1 MRLKSILLSL
11 ASICLFFT
19 QLNAQTGVL
28 RGNISNESTGE
39 PLVGA
44 TVFVIGTY
52 KGGLTDEK
60 GNFNITGIKAGDY
73 SIRFTYV
80 GFTEKLY
87 NGISIP
93 SGGVKTMDVT
103 MVEVGATLGEVEIV
117 GKKNLIDLE
126 SGKSETDVTA
136 KDIAQMS
143 VTNVQDVVA
152 MQVGVSENPDG
163 IQIRGG
169 RVYET
174 EYLVDGINA
183 QDPLAG
189 TGFGVDVNASA
200 IQNVKVVTGGS
211 SAEYGGGTSGVVAT
225 SIREGAD
232 KYELNGSYRRDNL
245 GFNTNQGP
253 SWNTDEGNI
262 SLSGPIPFTKD
273 RLTFFVNGSVKLS
286 DNYYGPTA
294 NQLHSSLFPKND
306 SMWAPRQHNSWSNT
320 IKLAYNIKPGM
331 RLTLTNQHSLNIN
344 QSTRSLQIIG
354 NDQVVQPGFQFPF
367 SLNLDNASTY
377 THHSNLS
384 VLNLRGIFGERWSYS
399 FTGGRLFTNL
409 RADANGRPF
418 RTSTVD
424 QIFDPASIVTGQ
436 IDIFNPGQDVVYV
449 FPGPGL
455 FNNGGIATLWHDHY
469 AEEYTL
475 KGKLTFKSK
484 SKVHYLGL
492 GFEHKEQ
499 TYQWIDVT
507 RPWVGAPIQI
517 NDSLTTPSTSI
528 GRSSDVWKASPA
540 TGGLFFQDEIRYK
553 GIIAT
558 LGMRL
563 NYWAPGTFVD
573 DAVANPEAPV
583 LDAVREDYM
592 EQTFALAGRRWKAR
606 LLPRINVSFPVTDN
620 NVLYFNYGHSMR
632 LPHPRF
638 VYAGLDPVFQD
649 RSFLSNLG
657 NPNLNPEVTVSYEVG
672 LKSQITKDLALT
684 ATAFYNDKFEYI
696 VSRRIEVKDQTGRF
710 VEKTFFINQDY
721 ARIRGLE
728 LAVTKR
734 IGNSFTGT
742 ISGAYQIATGKS
754 NSAAES
760 ALQIR
765 QQGFVNTTKEQ
776 FLAWDRPFDVKML
789 LVFTPDSTVYLG
801 NFPLEGFRV
810 TLSSTF
816 KSGLRYTPFTYV
828 RDNELSG
835 RPEFERIDDQP
846 FAEVGAPWFWTNM
859 RISRDFFFG
868 RRRDRFVT
876 LSFEM
881 ENITN
886 YQSATI
892 LNGVTG
898 RAYEPGDDV
907 PISWRDPRYPDPLDS
922 SLPPDNP
929 ARYLQPRHIWFGI
942 QFSF

>member
-1 MRLKSILLSL
+1 MRLYSTLLLFALFSL
-11 ASICLFFT
+11 FSTSLF
-19 QLNAQTGVL
+19 AQNGE
-28 RGNISNESTGE
+28 ISGKVTHETTGE
-39 PLVGA
+39 ALVGA
-44 TVFVIGTY
+44 TVFIIGTY
-52 KGGLTDEK
+52 KGGLTD
-60 GNFNITGIKAGDY
+60 GNGNYSIKGIKAGDY
-73 SIRFTYV
+73 SVRFTYV
-80 GFTEKLY
+80 GFNEKIY
-87 NGISIP
+87 NGISITE
-93 SGGVKTMDVT
+93 GGSRTLNVKME
-103 MVEVGATLGEVEIV
+103 EVGTTLGEVEII

-126 SGKSETDVTA
+126 SGQSETDVSA

-152 MQVGVSENPDG
+152 MQVGVSQNPDG

-200 IQNVKVVTGGS
+200 VQNVKVVTGGS
-211 SAEYGGGTSGVVAT
+211 SAEYGGGTSGVIAT
-225 SIREGAD
+225 NIREGAD
-232 KYELNGSYRRDNL
+232 KFEFSGSYRRDNL

-262 SLSGPIPFTKD
+262 SFGGPVPFTNDK
-273 RLTFFVNGSVKLS
+273 LTFFVNGSMMLS
-286 DNYYGPTA
+286 DNYFGPTA
-294 NQLHSSLFPKND
+294 DQLHSSIFPAND
-306 SMWAPRQHNSWSNT
+306 SIWAPRQDNSWGNT
-320 IKLAYNIKPGM
+320 VKLALKIKPGM

-367 SLNLDNASTY
+367 SLDLDNASTY

-384 VLNLRGIFGERWSYS
+384 VLNLKGIFGERWSYS
-399 FTGGRLFTNL
+399 LTGGRLFTNL

-418 RTSTVD
+418 RTETVD
-424 QIFDPASIVTGQ
+424 QIFDPASIVTGEV
-436 IDIFNPGQDVVYV
+436 DIFNPNDNFVYV

-455 FNNGGIATLWHDHY
+455 YNNGGISTLWHDHY

-475 KGKLTFKSK
+475 KSKFTFKSK
-484 SKVHYLGL
+484 SKIHYLGM

-540 TGGLFFQDEIRYK
+540 TGGLFFEDEIRYK

-558 LGMRL
+558 LGLRL
-563 NYWAPGTFVD
+563 NYWAPGKFVD
-573 DAVANPEAPV
+573 EAVANPAAPV
-583 LDAVREDYM
+583 LDAIREEYM
-592 EQTFALAGRRWKAR
+592 EQSFALAGRRWKAR

-657 NPNLNPEVTVSYEVG
+657 NPNLNPEVTVAYEVG

-710 VEKTFFINQDY
+710 VEKTFYINQDY

-728 LAVTKR
+728 LGLTR
-734 IGNSFTGT
+734 RLGNSFVGNV
-742 ISGAYQIATGKS
+742 SGAYQIATGKS

-776 FLAWDRPFDVKML
+776 FLAWDRPFDLKML

-801 NFPLEGFRV
+801 KIPLEGFRV
-810 TLSSTF
+810 TLSSSF
-816 KSGLRYTPFTYV
+816 KSGLRYTPFAFSQN
-828 RDNELSG
+828 NELSG
-835 RPEFERIDDQP
+835 RPEYEQIDDQP
-846 FAEVGAPWFWTNM
+846 FAKVGAPWFWTNL

-868 RRRDRFVT
+868 VRRDMFLS
-876 LSFEM
+876 LSFEV
-881 ENITN
+881 ENLTN
-886 YQSATI
+886 YRSSTI
-892 LNGVTG
+892 INGVTG

-907 PISWRDPRYPDPLDS
+907 PISWRDPRYPDPQDNGI
-922 SLPPDNP
+922 PANNP
-929 ARYLQPRHIWFGI
+929 ARYLQPRQIWFGI
-942 QFSF
+942 QLNL